1 MEIKDWLVPV
11 LTIAGSFGGAYYA
24 ATLALAR
31 FTKEK
36 IWERKAAAYTIIFEA
51 LHHMKT
57 RLEALREDA
66 QIPGSLPNDNKEELF
81 KKSKASYQTL
91 RSRLDSEI
99 WLIPT
104 PIRQRLEKFLYDVD
118 NKTAMNE
125 WDLYVYLAHS
135 ANQVIVDVRALARC
149 DLNLDK

>member
-1 MEIKDWLVPV
+1 MEMKDWLVPV

-24 ATLALAR
+24 ATLALTR

-66 QIPGSLPNDNKEELF
+66 QIPGSLPKDNKEELF

-104 PIRQRLEKFLYDVD
+104 PI
-118 NKTAMNE
+118 TA
-125 WDLYVYLAHS
+125 
-135 ANQVIVDVRALARC
+135 
-149 DLNLDK
+149 